1 MGTLIKFFL
10 KVLAALIITAFIFA
24 FAFNRWIQADV
35 SGSAEDLVST
45 GKFVTVDN
53 VRYHYLDEGSGNTT
67 FLLLH
72 AYGSSADTWRFMIPD
87 LIKKGRVVAPDFIG
101 FGYSSKGKD
110 INYRLEARVGRIKNF
125 LDAINVHD
133 VIIIAQGYGTEVG
146 MGFAQEYGDQVLGM
160 VLISPTVL
168 ANSSIPAALL
178 RVPEISRAALK
189 LAYSEKR
196 LESKYKKGYADPTLI
211 TPQDIVIYQT
221 PYKMKGNEDALLQ
234 ISYQRDTKTFDHAVP
249 RASTVVLWGDKD
261 KIVRRADAD
270 RLAADMFD
278 ARFFALQNVGYLA
291 QEEAPELVLEQL
303 ELLLEQVKNL
313 RT

>member
-1 MGTLIKFFL
+1 
-10 KVLAALIITAFIFA
+10 
-24 FAFNRWIQADV
+24 
-35 SGSAEDLVST
+35 
-45 GKFVTVDN
+45 
-53 VRYHYLDEGSGNTT
+53 
-67 FLLLH
+67 
-72 AYGSSADTWRFMIPD
+72 
-87 LIKKGRVVAPDFIG
+87 
-101 FGYSSKGKD
+101 
-110 INYRLEARVGRIKNF
+110 
-125 LDAINVHD
+125 
-133 VIIIAQGYGTEVG
+133 
-146 MGFAQEYGDQVLGM
+146 
-160 VLISPTVL
+160 
-168 ANSSIPAALL
+168 LL